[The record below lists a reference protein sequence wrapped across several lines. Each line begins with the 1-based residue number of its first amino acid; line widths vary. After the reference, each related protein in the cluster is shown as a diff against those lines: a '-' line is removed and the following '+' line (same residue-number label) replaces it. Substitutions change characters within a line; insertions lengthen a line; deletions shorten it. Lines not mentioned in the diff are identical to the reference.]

1 MKAPILQMTPPPET
15 QRGQMANP
23 RVGDPRA
30 ARVVV
35 VEGDGGVR
43 RGAGDGGLAPRPNNS
58 GVQRGCLGAQP
69 LPALQQHQG
78 QLGHL

>member
-15 QRGQMANP
+15 QRGQ
-23 RVGDPRA
+23 RA

-35 VEGDGGVR
+35 VEGYGRVR
-43 RGAGDGGLAPRPNNS
+43 RGAGDGGLAPRPTNS

-69 LPALQQHQG
+69 LPALQPHQG